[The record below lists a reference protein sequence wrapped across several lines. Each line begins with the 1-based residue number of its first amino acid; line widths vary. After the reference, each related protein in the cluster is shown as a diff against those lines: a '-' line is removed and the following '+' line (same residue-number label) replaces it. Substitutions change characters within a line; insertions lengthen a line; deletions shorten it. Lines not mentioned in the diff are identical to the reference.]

1 MNSLIKKVSLLILV
15 SLLFFLTISD
25 LLHQYIGTDSG
36 YYLATA
42 RDFYN
47 GKIYFIDIATP
58 YNPLSIV
65 ILGIPFLFSDS
76 PNPAFSLLINFIF
89 IWGSAYFL
97 FKILQRINKNDDAN
111 FFYSLFFVL
120 VVLVLDGSQL
130 MLEPISVFFQLLGL
144 TFYLKSKESN
154 KYHYLTIAGICF
166 ACSFLA
172 KQYGLFIL
180 APIGIDI
187 LLSKRAVLKRIF
199 FIGIGFF
206 LSILSFYCY
215 LACNGA
221 TFYEFVNYIMGM
233 GVKLDTRNRTGINYS
248 LLLLLL
254 AILKFLI
261 LNLYLVLIPVLIF
274 LKKKNIESKDYL
286 FVLLFPFSLLIFLS
300 AYYAHYF
307 QYVLPYGLIAFVILL
322 RNMDHNWQKL
332 KSILFLISIIIT
344 GSISIISYSKKRAKI
359 DFQEKFAKVL
369 NENIPLNSKVYLD
382 GPSPAFYFLCHFNSI
397 NSNVIGYTFPGYF
410 YPKTIVK
417 HLDDNDFLV
426 VSQNKYS
433 LYKKWLQHYKIKKI
447 MINEKCFF
455 VIKKVKK

>member
-154 KYHYLTIAGICF
+154 KYHYLIIVGISF
-166 ACSFLA
+166 SCSFLA

-187 LLSKRAVLKRIF
+187 LLTKKAVLKRIF
-199 FIGIGFF
+199 FIAIGF
-206 LSILSFYCY
+206 ILPILLFYSY
-215 LACNGA
+215 LVYNGV
-221 TFYEFVNYIMGM
+221 TFYEFVNFILGK
-233 GVKLDTRNRTGINYS
+233 GVKLDEGVGTAKNYDLSKFLFTTAIFVTINLY
-248 LLLLLL
+248 LLLLPV
-254 AILKFLI
+254 IIFIRKIDFTFK
-261 LNLYLVLIPVLIF
+261 NSLY
-274 LKKKNIESKDYL
+274 
-286 FVLLFPFSLLIFLS
+286 VLLFPFSLLVFIPASYLH
-300 AYYAHYF
+300 YY
-307 QYVLPYGLIAFVILL
+307 QYVLPYSLMIFVYFFK
-322 RNMDHNWQKL
+322 NQNDKL
-332 KSILFLISIIIT
+332 KNLERVLFLISILIICY
-344 GSISIISYSKKRAKI
+344 ISIRSFTKNASKI
-359 DFQEKFAKVL
+359 DLQEKFAKVL